1 MKSQTSVAAR
11 RTHVDA
17 RSVVIRLRLN
27 GHQGA
32 LLLCCFA
39 ALLLC
44 CFAALPCSASWLRD
58 MDLVGAGAIIDRSF
72 GIRVS
77 GSDALSSVAG
87 S

>member
-11 RTHVDA
+11 SAHVDP

-27 GHQGA
+27 GHQG
-32 LLLCCFA
+32 